1 MLTPVQG
8 SDVGTWRVGDTIVGP
23 FVVQYSED
31 GVDPVDLNAAGW
43 SVTSGQLIA
52 PDGLRVID
60 TVPGKDADGAAVF
73 VLPGDE
79 AFDQAGLWRL
89 VAAFA
94 LNSNRFTADALP
106 FPVESDAWL
115 TLAGV
120 RSVWRDA
127 PASDVQLWR
136 LLDVARQQVTEW
148 APQPI
153 PDPVPDNLTTAQFTQ
168 ARNVWNAIK
177 ADPSNLAIGDDALLI
192 RPFPLDW
199 TVKRMIRPANP
210 RPVVR

>member
-1 MLTPVQG
+1 MLTPVAG

-31 GVDPVDLNAAGW
+31 GIVPVDLNEPGW
-43 SVTSGQLIA
+43 TIVSGQVVA

-60 TVPGKDADGAAVF
+60 CTTGTDATGAAVF

-89 VAAFA
+89 VAAFS
-94 LNSNRFTADALP
+94 LNMNMFTADALP
-106 FPVESDAWL
+106 FAVEDDAWL
-115 TLAGV
+115 TIAGV

-127 PASDVQLWR
+127 PANDVQLWR
-136 LLDVARQQVTEW
+136 LLDVARQQVAAW
-148 APQPI
+148 APQPV
-153 PDPVPDNLTTAQFTQ
+153 PDPVPDNLTTAQYTQ